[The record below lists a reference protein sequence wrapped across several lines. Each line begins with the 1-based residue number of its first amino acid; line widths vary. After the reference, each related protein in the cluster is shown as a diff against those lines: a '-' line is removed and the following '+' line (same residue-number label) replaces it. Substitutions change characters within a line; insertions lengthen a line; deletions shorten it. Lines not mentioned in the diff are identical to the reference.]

1 MYLQRSAAALLF
13 QEINVI
19 ENFIDTALSVISGVR
34 ILDIVDIA
42 IVAFAIYKT
51 MQFISQTRARQLVKG
66 LLFLIVIMLLS
77 SIFKLYTVHF
87 ILYNGLNYG
96 LMAIVIIFYPEL
108 RRALEYLGRGKLFSK
123 LFISG
128 DKDKNEVK
136 GMISQIC
143 SAVDYFSSN
152 KVGALIVIEREIALG
167 DIAGTGTVV
176 DADVSAALLET
187 IFYEG
192 SALHDGAVIVRA
204 DRVYAA
210 GCVLPLTQSK
220 NLEKTLGT
228 RHRAGIGITE
238 VSDALV
244 IIVSEETGII
254 SSASEGKLSRFLD
267 VRSVEKLLYSAYL
280 SGLDAEE
287 SSGAFLNLFRR
298 KK

>member
-1 MYLQRSAAALLF
+1 M
-13 QEINVI
+13 I

-136 GMISQIC
+136 GLISQIC

>member
-1 MYLQRSAAALLF
+1 M
-13 QEINVI
+13 I

-192 SALHDGAVIVRA
+192 SALHDGAVIVRDGIVA
-204 DRVYAA
+204 AA
-210 GCVLPLTQSK
+210 GCMLPMSTNS
-220 NLEKTLGT
+220 NLSRDLGM

-238 VSDALV
+238 RTDAIAV
-244 IIVSEETGII
+244 IVSEETGAI
-254 SSASEGKLSRFLD
+254 SVAVDGMLKRRLTPDIFETLLRNKLVPDRETIKDKFMNK
-267 VRSVEKLLYSAYL
+267 V
-280 SGLDAEE
+280 
-287 SSGAFLNLFRR
+287 
-298 KK
+298 KKKNG

>member
-1 MYLQRSAAALLF
+1 M
-13 QEINVI
+13 I

>member
-1 MYLQRSAAALLF
+1 M
-13 QEINVI
+13 I

-108 RRALEYLGRGKLFSK
+108 RRALEYLGRGKRFSK

>member
-1 MYLQRSAAALLF
+1 M
-13 QEINVI
+13 I

-42 IVAFAIYKT
+42 IVAFVIYKT

>member
-1 MYLQRSAAALLF
+1 M
-13 QEINVI
+13 I

-128 DKDKNEVK
+128 DKD
-136 GMISQIC
+136 MTS
-143 SAVDYFSSN
+143 
-152 KVGALIVIEREIALG
+152 
-167 DIAGTGTVV
+167 
-176 DADVSAALLET
+176 
-187 IFYEG
+187 
-192 SALHDGAVIVRA
+192 
-204 DRVYAA
+204 
-210 GCVLPLTQSK
+210 
-220 NLEKTLGT
+220 
-228 RHRAGIGITE
+228 
-238 VSDALV
+238 
-244 IIVSEETGII
+244 
-254 SSASEGKLSRFLD
+254 
-267 VRSVEKLLYSAYL
+267 
-280 SGLDAEE
+280 
-287 SSGAFLNLFRR
+287 
-298 KK
+298 

>member
-1 MYLQRSAAALLF
+1 M
-13 QEINVI
+13 I

-210 GCVLPLTQSK
+210 G
-220 NLEKTLGT
+220 
-228 RHRAGIGITE
+228 
-238 VSDALV
+238 
-244 IIVSEETGII
+244 
-254 SSASEGKLSRFLD
+254 
-267 VRSVEKLLYSAYL
+267 
-280 SGLDAEE
+280 
-287 SSGAFLNLFRR
+287 FR
-298 KK
+298 

>member
-1 MYLQRSAAALLF
+1 M
-13 QEINVI
+13 I

-204 DRVYAA
+204 DRVYAV

-298 KK
+298 N

>member
-1 MYLQRSAAALLF
+1 M
-13 QEINVI
+13 I

-77 SIFKLYTVHF
+77 SIFRLYTVHF

-228 RHRAGIGITE
+228 RHRAGSGITE

>member
-1 MYLQRSAAALLF
+1 M
-13 QEINVI
+13 I

-267 VRSVEKLLYSAYL
+267 VRSVEKLLYRAYL

>member
-1 MYLQRSAAALLF
+1 M
-13 QEINVI
+13 I

-96 LMAIVIIFYPEL
+96 LMAIVIIFYPDL

>member
-1 MYLQRSAAALLF
+1 M
-13 QEINVI
+13 I

-136 GMISQIC
+136 GRISQIC

>member
-1 MYLQRSAAALLF
+1 M
-13 QEINVI
+13 I

-176 DADVSAALLET
+176 DADVSAGLLET
-187 IFYEG
+187 FFYEG

>member
-1 MYLQRSAAALLF
+1 M
-13 QEINVI
+13 I

-267 VRSVEKLLYSAYL
+267 VRSVELLYSAYL

>member
-1 MYLQRSAAALLF
+1 M
-13 QEINVI
+13 I

-108 RRALEYLGRGKLFSK
+108 RRALEYLGRGKLFSQ

>member
-1 MYLQRSAAALLF
+1 
-13 QEINVI
+13 
-19 ENFIDTALSVISGVR
+19 
-34 ILDIVDIA
+34 
-42 IVAFAIYKT
+42 
-51 MQFISQTRARQLVKG
+51 
-66 LLFLIVIMLLS
+66 
-77 SIFKLYTVHF
+77 
-87 ILYNGLNYG
+87 
-96 LMAIVIIFYPEL
+96 
-108 RRALEYLGRGKLFSK
+108 
-123 LFISG
+123 
-128 DKDKNEVK
+128 
-136 GMISQIC
+136 
-143 SAVDYFSSN
+143 
-152 KVGALIVIEREIALG
+152 

>member
-1 MYLQRSAAALLF
+1 M
-13 QEINVI
+13 I

-143 SAVDYFSSN
+143 YAVDYFSSN

-192 SALHDGAVIVRA
+192 SALHDGVVIVRA

>member
-1 MYLQRSAAALLF
+1 M
-13 QEINVI
+13 IK
-19 ENFIDTALSVISGVR
+19 NFIDTALSVISGVR

>member
-1 MYLQRSAAALLF
+1 M
-13 QEINVI
+13 I

-254 SSASEGKLSRFLD
+254 SSASEGKLSRFLA

>member
-1 MYLQRSAAALLF
+1 M
-13 QEINVI
+13 I

-143 SAVDYFSSN
+143 SVVDYFSSN

>member
-1 MYLQRSAAALLF
+1 M
-13 QEINVI
+13 I

-192 SALHDGAVIVRA
+192 SALHDGAVIVRDGIVA
-204 DRVYAA
+204 AA
-210 GCVLPLTQSK
+210 GCMLPMSTNS
-220 NLEKTLGT
+220 NLSRDLGM

-238 VSDALV
+238 RTDAIAV
-244 IIVSEETGII
+244 IVSEETGAI
-254 SSASEGKLSRFLD
+254 SVAVDGMLTRRLTPDIFETLLRNKLVPDRETIKDKFMNK
-267 VRSVEKLLYSAYL
+267 V
-280 SGLDAEE
+280 
-287 SSGAFLNLFRR
+287 
-298 KK
+298 KKKNG

>member
-1 MYLQRSAAALLF
+1 M
-13 QEINVI
+13 I

-87 ILYNGLNYG
+87 VLYNGLNYG

-254 SSASEGKLSRFLD
+254 SSASEGKMSRFLD

>member
-1 MYLQRSAAALLF
+1 M
-13 QEINVI
+13 I

-66 LLFLIVIMLLS
+66 LLFLIIIMLLS

>member
-1 MYLQRSAAALLF
+1 M
-13 QEINVI
+13 I

-66 LLFLIVIMLLS
+66 LLFLIVIILLS

>member
-1 MYLQRSAAALLF
+1 M
-13 QEINVI
+13 I

-77 SIFKLYTVHF
+77 SIFKLYTVHL

>member
-1 MYLQRSAAALLF
+1 M
-13 QEINVI
+13 I

-66 LLFLIVIMLLS
+66 LLFLVVIMLLS

>member
-1 MYLQRSAAALLF
+1 M
-13 QEINVI
+13 I

-267 VRSVEKLLYSAYL
+267 VRSVENLLYSAYL

>member
-1 MYLQRSAAALLF
+1 M
-13 QEINVI
+13 I

-51 MQFISQTRARQLVKG
+51 MQLISQTRARQLVKG